1 MDGRYSY
8 DTVQNVQ
15 VKDDRI
21 KKATVDMH
29 IDNNGEFEL
38 HVVGCDKKSMSEL
51 LGFMKD
57 MMANLT
63 DLN

>member
-1 MDGRYSY
+1 MDRYNY
-8 DTVQNVQ
+8 DTVPNVQ

>member
-1 MDGRYSY
+1 MNEYVRRVIEND
-8 DTVQNVQ
+8 Q
-15 VKDDRI
+15 VKDDKI

>member
-1 MDGRYSY
+1 MDRYSY
-8 DTVQNVQ
+8 DTVQNLA

-38 HVVGCDKKSMSEL
+38 HVVGCDKNSMSEL

-57 MMANLT
+57 IMTNLT